1 MVGIWILS
9 SRTSWRLKEISH
21 PRIIKLLLKIEEA
34 AAAEDEQKA
43 THSWSFSLLHGAGA
57 CWHIVVG
64 RPTRL
69 WQMLDC
75 VGAHG
80 IPMARE
86 IVAQL
91 EALPLVL
98 LPLPLEALDK
108 SMDVDGDEDVEGD
121 DAVFMTFRL

>member
-1 MVGIWILS
+1 
-9 SRTSWRLKEISH
+9 
-21 PRIIKLLLKIEEA
+21 
-34 AAAEDEQKA
+34 
-43 THSWSFSLLHGAGA
+43 
-57 CWHIVVG
+57 
-64 RPTRL
+64 
-69 WQMLDC
+69 MLDC

-108 SMDVDGDEDVEGD
+108 SMDVDGDEDVKGD